1 MVKDRRRR
9 CQSISR
15 VVWPLSFTLWGIR
28 YVSFSHEA
36 SHHGA
41 ASIRPLL
48 CQVLSTL
55 LCFCM
60 LVCIILPLFSS
71 LPVSLSAYPSSAQ
84 PAASHLPIY
93 SCGFAALQC
102 LTATPCNPADLSFAG
117 LFLFLKHDRHS
128 LLHLFVLTLS
138 QKSWSKTT
146 SKTKQDNSKKKTG
159 LKKKH
164 RSIRLLTV

>member
-1 MVKDRRRR
+1 MKDRRRR

-60 LVCIILPLFSS
+60 LVCTILPLFSS
-71 LPVSLSAYPSSAQ
+71 LPVSLSAHPSSAQ

-102 LTATPCNPADLSFAG
+102 LTATPCNPVDLSSTG
-117 LFLFLKHDRHS
+117 LFLFLEHHPPSFTS
-128 LLHLFVLTLS
+128 LFS
-138 QKSWSKTT
+138 PSKKSWSKTKN
-146 SKTKQDNSKKKTG
+146 KTKEDNSKKKKTKKEA
-159 LKKKH
+159 LKH
-164 RSIRLLTV
+164 